1 MTQIEMNRIEMVR
14 RLSDRREAKRIEEI
28 NAKLAEEEEAY
39 RAHIREQMDC
49 GYLFKAINLDANKWN
64 GNIPSRGES
73 VTDEVGEPAEWWDE
87 YPCLYAAVVGG
98 GIMLALTIF
107 AQFIVGAMGW

>member
-1 MTQIEMNRIEMVR
+1 MTQIEMNRIEMSQ
-14 RLSDRREAKRIEEI
+14 RLNGRREAKRIEAI

-49 GYLFKAINLDANKWN
+49 GYLFGAINSDKWD
-64 GNIPSRGES
+64 GDVPLRTES
-73 VTDEVGEPAEWWDE
+73 VTDVVGEPAEWWDE
-87 YPCLYAAVVGG
+87 YPCLYAALCGG

-107 AQFIVGAMGW
+107 AQFIAGAMGW